1 MYGRGSSLQVDLLVV
16 GLVEEDPVYKS
27 IHIFF
32 KQTQLSVFKQIQLS
46 VFL

>member
-16 GLVEEDPVYKS
+16 GLVEDPVYKS

-32 KQTQLSVFKQIQLS
+32 KQTQLSVFKQIQL
-46 VFL
+46 